1 MAFADIDRRVKKNS
15 HYDSEPAPKHVEC
28 HPWRLCFAWHRT
40 DNRVGF
46 PPKPRVDYQR
56 LLLDHLEL
64 VDQIVRMTGRQRH
77 LSVIEQEDFASFVKL
92 RLIEDDYAILR
103 KFQSRS
109 SLRTYLIAVI
119 GRMSFDFCV
128 ERWGRW
134 RPSAKAER
142 LGPVAITLERLV
154 SRDGHTLEE
163 AMEIVRTNHA
173 ATQTD
178 AELRALWNELPVR
191 SKTIEVSEDAAEAV
205 QAPDASDARV
215 EDAAR
220 AQQLARLNRLLQS
233 AFESLAGAGSCDDRA
248 ALRSRT
254 FGGGDCQGDEQLGA
268 HRPPASRPQL
278 EALRGNAGRR
288 RLRSARDSGP
298 YRPCHGRVVA
308 AAARGG

>member
-1 MAFADIDRRVKKNS
+1 
-15 HYDSEPAPKHVEC
+15 
-28 HPWRLCFAWHRT
+28 
-40 DNRVGF
+40 
-46 PPKPRVDYQR
+46 
-56 LLLDHLEL
+56 
-64 VDQIVRMTGRQRH
+64 MTGRQRH
-77 LSVIEQEDFASFVKL
+77 LSVVEQEDFASFVKL

-109 SLRTYLIAVI
+109 SLHTYLIAVI

-173 ATQTD
+173 ATQTY

-191 SKTIEVSEDAAEAV
+191 AKTIAVSEDAAEAV
-205 QAPDASDARV
+205 RAPDASDAGV
-215 EDAAR
+215 EDEAR
-220 AQQLARLNRLLQS
+220 ARAACPAQS
-233 AFESLAGAGSCDDRA
+233 PAAIRVRVAAGAGSRDDRA
-248 ALRSRT
+248 ALRRRT
-254 FGGGDCQGDEQLGA
+254 VGGGDCQGDEQLGA

-278 EALRGNAGRR
+278 ERSSGNAGTRR
-288 RLRSARDSGP
+288 ASISARFWP
-298 YRPCHGRVVA
+298 
-308 AAARGG
+308 